1 MSTLNDFPAQIL
13 TVTIW
18 VYWLCVG
25 AMILRVRR
33 HTRKSRALRV
43 LFPKDTLERY
53 MWVIWV
59 PLVVCWNLFPY
70 LALKQAHPLLAVPDF
85 AHAIGFYAVVR
96 WIAAVCAVLLLG
108 LTVDCW
114 LRMGK
119 NWRMGVSLDQTT
131 ELVTTGLFRH
141 IRHPIYALSIVLM
154 LCSLMIIPTLPML
167 VIAVLHVMLMIV
179 KARNEEHHLRI
190 THGAAYAAY
199 EADTGRF
206 FPRLTSRRP

>member
-1 MSTLNDFPAQIL
+1 MLTLNDPPAQIL

-33 HTRKSRALRV
+33 HTRASRALRV
-43 LFPKDTLERY
+43 LFPKDRLERY
-53 MWVIWV
+53 MWVVWV
-59 PLVVCWNLFPY
+59 PLVACWNLFPY
-70 LALKQAHPLLAVPDF
+70 LALKRTQPLFAVPDF
-85 AHAIGFYAVVR
+85 AHAMGIYIALR
-96 WIAAVCAVLLLG
+96 WIAAVCAVLLLA

-131 ELVTTGLFRH
+131 ELVTSGLFRH
-141 IRHPIYALSIVLM
+141 IRHPIYALSILLM
-154 LCSLMIIPTLPML
+154 LCSLLIVPNVPML
-167 VIAVLHVMLMIV
+167 VIAVVHVTLMV
-179 KARNEEHHLRI
+179 SKARYEERHLRK

-199 EADTGRF
+199 EAGTGRF

>member
-1 MSTLNDFPAQIL
+1 VPTLNDVPAQIL

-25 AMILRVRR
+25 VMILRVRR
-33 HTRKSRALRV
+33 HTRTSRALRV
-43 LFPKDTLERY
+43 LFPKDRLERY
-53 MWVIWV
+53 MWVVWV

-70 LALKQAHPLLAVPDF
+70 LALKQTHALFTVPDF
-85 AHAIGFYAVVR
+85 ARAIGIYIALR
-96 WIAAVCAVLLLG
+96 WIGAVCTVLLLA

-131 ELVTTGLFRH
+131 ELVTSGLFRH
-141 IRHPIYALSIVLM
+141 IRHPIYALSILLM
-154 LCSLMIIPTLPML
+154 FCSLLVVPNVPML
-167 VIAVLHVMLMIV
+167 VIAVVHVTLMV
-179 KARNEEHHLRI
+179 GKARNEERHLRR

-199 EADTGRF
+199 EAGTGRF
-206 FPRLTSRRP
+206 FPRFISRRP